1 MISDHCISVLII
13 ICMCRQIIIDELEC
27 FYSIIVICIDH
38 CERSVNLIHTAIYS
52 MCCSPRFYTSF
63 RYFIA
68 FRNVVDILIS
78 ICYVH
83 VFFHTFSHMLFELF
97 FDLVFDYEYDLLKA
111 GSLCIIHG
119 KIHDN
124 MSVIVYRI

>member
-1 MISDHCISVLII
+1 
-13 ICMCRQIIIDELEC
+13 
-27 FYSIIVICIDH
+27 
-38 CERSVNLIHTAIYS
+38 
-52 MCCSPRFYTSF
+52 
-63 RYFIA
+63 
-68 FRNVVDILIS
+68 
-78 ICYVH
+78 
-83 VFFHTFSHMLFELF
+83 MLFELF